1 MRQIA
6 IITLAYGITPLL
18 MALTILL
25 AWWALG
31 ALIDFT
37 VAAVAMA
44 RREWRAYRAER
55 ELERERS
62 RSPEPGSSRSCCP
75 VPSVALSKA

>member
-25 AWWALG
+25 AWWTAKHDDG
-31 ALIDFT
+31 YG
-37 VAAVAMA
+37 
-44 RREWRAYRAER
+44 EEK
-55 ELERERS
+55 
-62 RSPEPGSSRSCCP
+62 G
-75 VPSVALSKA
+75 